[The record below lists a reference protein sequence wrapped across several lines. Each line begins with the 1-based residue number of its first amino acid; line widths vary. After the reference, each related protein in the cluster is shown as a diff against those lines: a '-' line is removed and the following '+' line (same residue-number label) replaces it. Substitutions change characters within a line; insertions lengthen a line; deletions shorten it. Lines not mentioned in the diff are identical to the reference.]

1 MQEQIKY
8 ILIIIF
14 VIFSTNSF
22 SQSIN
27 ERVRD
32 LQKKEKE
39 LKENI
44 SIITKKI
51 NLTQKEGDQLNKTLI
66 EKQSEIVKLTEKFSL
81 STSLITIQ
89 QELII
94 EKENQIRLNKQ
105 EIDSNLKIL
114 NDLKEN
120 YKQMVL
126 QRYIWDNTHHE
137 TNFLIS
143 SKSLTQMYQ
152 RKAYLIFLRKQ
163 RSEQIEKIKEVNEKL
178 LTQQNNLIKEKNRLS
193 VKVLEYQKQRKETE
207 TQKKELV
214 ISKNTIQKEKKALEY
229 KVKEFN
235 SKKSKVQKEIQEIIK
250 KIIVEESKRK
260 KENNF
265 SVSHLTMDA
274 RIPWPIESGEIV
286 ELFGEKRSPKGIKTK
301 NNGIDFSTNVG
312 EICYSVAE
320 GEVSA
325 IALVGIGKAVIIN
338 HGGFYTV
345 YSGLEN
351 ISVKKGDK
359 VGLKQKIGVVVTS
372 KTTLKTILHFEIW
385 KGKIPQNPDQW
396 LYIKN

>member
-8 ILIIIF
+8 ILIIIV

-66 EKQSEIVKLTEKFSL
+66 EKQSEIVKLTKKFSL

-163 RSEQIEKIKEVNEKL
+163 RASFMQYV
-178 LTQQNNLIKEKNRLS
+178 
-193 VKVLEYQKQRKETE
+193 
-207 TQKKELV
+207 
-214 ISKNTIQKEKKALEY
+214 
-229 KVKEFN
+229 
-235 SKKSKVQKEIQEIIK
+235 
-250 KIIVEESKRK
+250 
-260 KENNF
+260 
-265 SVSHLTMDA
+265 
-274 RIPWPIESGEIV
+274 
-286 ELFGEKRSPKGIKTK
+286 
-301 NNGIDFSTNVG
+301 
-312 EICYSVAE
+312 
-320 GEVSA
+320 
-325 IALVGIGKAVIIN
+325 
-338 HGGFYTV
+338 
-345 YSGLEN
+345 
-351 ISVKKGDK
+351 
-359 VGLKQKIGVVVTS
+359 
-372 KTTLKTILHFEIW
+372 
-385 KGKIPQNPDQW
+385 
-396 LYIKN
+396 

>member
-8 ILIIIF
+8 ILIIIV

-193 VKVLEYQKQRKETE
+193 VKVLEYEKQRKETE

-235 SKKSKVQKEIQEIIK
+235 
-250 KIIVEESKRK
+250 
-260 KENNF
+260 
-265 SVSHLTMDA
+265 
-274 RIPWPIESGEIV
+274 
-286 ELFGEKRSPKGIKTK
+286 
-301 NNGIDFSTNVG
+301 
-312 EICYSVAE
+312 
-320 GEVSA
+320 
-325 IALVGIGKAVIIN
+325 
-338 HGGFYTV
+338 
-345 YSGLEN
+345 
-351 ISVKKGDK
+351 
-359 VGLKQKIGVVVTS
+359 
-372 KTTLKTILHFEIW
+372 
-385 KGKIPQNPDQW
+385 
-396 LYIKN
+396 